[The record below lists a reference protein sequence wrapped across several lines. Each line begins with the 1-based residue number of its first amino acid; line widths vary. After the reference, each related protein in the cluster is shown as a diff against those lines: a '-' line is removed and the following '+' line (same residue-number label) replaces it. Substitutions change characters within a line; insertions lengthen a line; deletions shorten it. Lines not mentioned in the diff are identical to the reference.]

1 MAMRGGI
8 QLRLLLHPQQ
18 RKLHLLQAGVAQ
30 VPRFQRDSGGAGVTY
45 SLRTT
50 TTIFPLCSGRVLLF
64 YFFAKTGRVLLTD
77 YTHTAANV
85 IAKNVLVRQDSGTLY
100 TRIYMDELGQNLCML
115 VEIMR
120 NLLAAPNEKKAK

>member
-1 MAMRGGI
+1 MGKN
-8 QLRLLLHPQQ
+8 RLDWLQEFDMIHGPGWQCVVGSQQ

-100 TRIYMDELGQNLCML
+100 TRIYMDELGQNLFYEEPACC
-115 VEIMR
+115 
-120 NLLAAPNEKKAK
+120 P